1 MFVARQKI
9 IFSEHE
15 PKIFRITTYILS
27 FILVEAYSTPNLLN
41 FYILFEASLIPTLI
55 LILSWGLQPERL
67 QAGTY
72 LIIYIIVASLPLLFS
87 IILMYRKNHHLD
99 LYLPYWAPPVSSSFF
114 LL

>member
-67 QAGTY
+67 QHHRST
-72 LIIYIIVASLPLLFS
+72 IVPRLVPRSWRKGAVSDGLF
-87 IILMYRKNHHLD
+87 
-99 LYLPYWAPPVSSSFF
+99 
-114 LL
+114 